1 MKKLLILIL
10 IFLAIFGVFYGLYYL
25 IIHWNNCH
33 LPINYSVGKI
43 DSRFEISESEVITVA
58 QGAAGIWNNQTGEN
72 LLIYDENSSLKI
84 EMIYD
89 YRQEDLD
96 KLNHRIEDLTETK
109 QSLEDTVKG
118 YQSLL
123 AEYVQDLTRYNN
135 EVSYW
140 NSQGGAPTE
149 DFQRLQDEKIAL
161 DERRKS
167 LIEMAQLLNIQ
178 AETYNSNLE
187 NLNDQIK
194 QRKNLIITQ
203 GFYLPA
209 KEKIEIYTYAKPD
222 ELQLVLAHEL
232 GHALGLGHGQN
243 PQSIMHK
250 MLGDQDLENLK
261 LSQEDI
267 NLLER
272 ACNLREPRYNFDN
285 ILRFFRLQA
294 S

>member
-1 MKKLLILIL
+1 M
-10 IFLAIFGVFYGLYYL
+10 AIFGVFYFLYYL

-33 LPINYSVGKI
+33 LPIHYSVGKV
-43 DSRFEISESEVITVA
+43 DSRFEISKDEVITVA
-58 QGAAGIWNNQTGEN
+58 QGAAGIWNNQTDEN
-72 LLIYDENSSLKI
+72 LLVYDENSSLKI

-96 KLNHRIEDLTETK
+96 KLNHRIEDLTKTK
-109 QSLEDTVKG
+109 QSLEGTVEE

-123 AEYVQDLTRYNN
+123 ADYVQDLSDYND

-167 LIEMAQLLNIQ
+167 LIEMSQLLNIQ

-203 GFYLPA
+203 GLYILS
-209 KEKIEIYTYAKPD
+209 KDKIEIYTYAKPD
-222 ELQLVLAHEL
+222 ELQLVLTHEL
-232 GHALGLGHGQN
+232 GHTLGLGHGQN

-261 LSQEDI
+261 LSKEDI

-285 ILRFFRLQA
+285 ILRFFRFQT